1 MATATEL
8 FVDLETV
15 ANTLVARDYQEVV
28 TYSFIDADADELISG
43 KESLL
48 KLSNPISSEM
58 SVMRASLWP
67 GMLEAAA
74 RNAARQQERIR
85 LFEMGKSFH
94 GALDDHDE
102 RVRVAGLVSGP
113 VFAEQWGSKAQPV
126 DFFDIKS
133 DVAALLDLANDDNEV
148 LYEALVHPAL
158 QPGQS
163 ANIIRNGEAIGVIG
177 KLHPLVAKHFALKR
191 NVFVFELDAEKTL
204 ASQATDA
211 ELVSKFPTIRRDI
224 SFFVDEKV
232 SSAELIMFAD

>member
-1 MATATEL
+1 
-8 FVDLETV
+8 
-15 ANTLVARDYQEVV
+15 
-28 TYSFIDADADELISG
+28 
-43 KESLL
+43 
-48 KLSNPISSEM
+48 
-58 SVMRASLWP
+58 MRT
-67 GMLEAAA
+67 
-74 RNAARQQERIR
+74 
-85 LFEMGKSFH
+85 
-94 GALDDHDE
+94 
-102 RVRVAGLVSGP
+102 
-113 VFAEQWGSKAQPV
+113 
-126 DFFDIKS
+126 
-133 DVAALLDLANDDNEV
+133 DLANDDNEV

-232 SSAELIMFAD
+232 SSAELIKAAASAAPDLIRSVRIFDVYKGQGVEVGLKSVAIGLILQETSRTLTDEDADAAQAAAVQKLQQEFAAELRD